1 MSRGLSFETS
11 SQPSPSRSMTPGRK
25 FCTRTSALSTSR
37 RATARPSGFFRSSVR
52 LRWFLWARRKKTLT
66 PLRKRLR
73 ARPVALPERSAGRLD
88 LDHVGAHVGEELDAR
103 RPEQELGEGED
114 ADAREDAERRALA
127 HSTPL
132 RMWVAAATTSPRWV
146 VQVTRA
152 KVFRWAGSR
161 STIS

>member
-1 MSRGLSFETS
+1 MSRGLLLETS
-11 SQPSPSRSMTPGRK
+11 SQPTPSRSMTPGRK
-25 FCTRTSALSTSR
+25 FCTSTSALSTRR
-37 RATARPSGFFRSSVR
+37 RATAMPSGFFKSSVR
-52 LRWFLWARRKKTLT
+52 LRFPVRQEEEDADAVEEEVG
-66 PLRKRLR
+66 
-73 ARPVALPERSAGRLD
+73 ARPVPLPECSTGRLD

-103 RPEQELGEGED
+103 RPEQELGEGEE
-114 ADAREDAERRALA
+114 ADAREGAGRGGPA

-132 RMWVAAATTSPRWV
+132 RMWVAAHTTSPRWV